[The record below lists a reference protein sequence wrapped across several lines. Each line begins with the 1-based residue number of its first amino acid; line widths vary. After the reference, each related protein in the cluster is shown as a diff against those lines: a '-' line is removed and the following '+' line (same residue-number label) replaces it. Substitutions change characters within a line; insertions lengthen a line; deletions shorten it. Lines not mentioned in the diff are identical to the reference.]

1 MIDWIADQT
10 AWMYWTVPSAV
21 AFAGLFIVLI
31 AMTVWDRVS
40 PNVSRK
46 GFLPMETSRGDRLFI
61 GIMLTIFIHL
71 LWLGL
76 LGDAAVWG
84 GSLISL
90 AGFFIVAR
98 WG

>member
-40 PNVSRK
+40 PSVSRK

-61 GIMLTIFIHL
+61 GILTMIAIFL
-71 LWLGL
+71 VWLAFAGNSALW
-76 LGDAAVWG
+76 VP
-84 GSLISL
+84 L
-90 AGFFIVAR
+90 AGAALAFALI
-98 WG
+98 G